1 MSGLVNTGFT
11 PSMSVENTDLESA
24 LCALWLLEELLFEL
38 AVYSKLCDVSV
49 LANSCTLSAASLSKP
64 RYGCCPMDWAAEFEL
79 ELELE
84 HELELGYTPNVGT
97 HSSVGGLC
105 VVR

>member
-11 PSMSVENTDLESA
+11 PSMSVENTDLESALCA

-64 RYGCCPMDWAAEFEL
+64 WYGCCPMDWAAEFEL

-84 HELELGYTPNVGT
+84 LREFR
-97 HSSVGGLC
+97 SSTSLISDDIGF
-105 VVR
+105 

>member
-1 MSGLVNTGFT
+1 MGLYPGVSGLVNTGFT

-38 AVYSKLCDVSV
+38 VVYSKLCDVSV

-84 HELELGYTPNVGT
+84 LREFR
-97 HSSVGGLC
+97 SSTSLISDDIGF
-105 VVR
+105 